1 MKVRHAEPEI
11 ASQQLLSDL
20 IENRGSGTIDRRNR
34 LRIYN
39 EPPRRLRKAID
50 NPPDP
55 ISHIVDIEKDQA
67 ALHEIDGKTGNR
79 FGTRFA
85 MQLVE
90 AVAPGDAAQQGI
102 ARARYAG

>member
-1 MKVRHAEPEI
+1 MKIRHAEPEI

-20 IENRGSGTIDRRNR
+20 VENRGCGTIDRRDG

-39 EPPRRLRKAID
+39 EPPRRLRKTIH

-67 ALHEIDGKTGNR
+67 ALHETQI
-79 FGTRFA
+79 
-85 MQLVE
+85 
-90 AVAPGDAAQQGI
+90 PAA
-102 ARARYAG
+102 